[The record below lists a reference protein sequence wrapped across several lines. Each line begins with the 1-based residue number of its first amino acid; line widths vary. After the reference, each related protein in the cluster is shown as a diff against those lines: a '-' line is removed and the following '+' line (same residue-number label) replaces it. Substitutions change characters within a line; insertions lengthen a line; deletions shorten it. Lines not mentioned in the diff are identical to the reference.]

1 MTFLLSFL
9 FWASIVW
16 VSAVSV
22 ISESDILKDD
32 MEDKWKN
39 EFVVRFG
46 NKEKNEQS
54 KVGKNRDYSE
64 LLWLSFILLLQLVC
78 NINMVEDQRIM

>member
-1 MTFLLSFL
+1 MI
-9 FWASIVW
+9 W
-16 VSAVSV
+16 
-22 ISESDILKDD
+22 K
-32 MEDKWKN
+32 DKWKN

>member
-1 MTFLLSFL
+1 MNLL
-9 FWASIVW
+9 
-16 VSAVSV
+16 
-22 ISESDILKDD
+22 
-32 MEDKWKN
+32 
-39 EFVVRFG
+39 FVLVT
-46 NKEKNEQS
+46 KKKNEQS

>member
-1 MTFLLSFL
+1 MI
-9 FWASIVW
+9 W
-16 VSAVSV
+16 
-22 ISESDILKDD
+22 K
-32 MEDKWKN
+32 DKWKN
-39 EFVVRFG
+39 EFVVHFG